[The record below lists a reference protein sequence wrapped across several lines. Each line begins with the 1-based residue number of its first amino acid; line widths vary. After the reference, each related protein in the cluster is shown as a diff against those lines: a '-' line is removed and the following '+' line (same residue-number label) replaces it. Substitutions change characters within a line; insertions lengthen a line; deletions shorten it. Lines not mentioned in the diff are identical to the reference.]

1 VEDVVN
7 SVYRIIV
14 LSCVFLSGIASAT
27 ITPSSGQAIKVVVG
41 ESAQYLTLNDAINGI
56 SYNKYSD
63 FGVHTPTVISNTT
76 KFDGDTL
83 VEAAKLI
90 IIESNQVNITSKI
103 EIVGETADLL
113 IVNSSG
119 AVYVVNGMFR
129 NISRLTLA
137 TAILGNRESIQSLLI
152 SPASSSA
159 LFVNG
164 VDAAGV
170 AEVNF
175 VTSNLSFNGNIIT
188 NKKASYL
195 ADGSYEFN
203 DIGNLVVGSGGVNL
217 FYGVDVEYSSY
228 EILPKLYA
236 VPTLTLGGNI
246 QSASTKVVSI
256 APIIHIGTI
265 NTTSDL
271 LSTTQAQGNL
281 IAVEEGISFYL
292 PKTDKTILLN
302 GNLYSDN
309 KVGVSSGGDLTV
321 NGVINTSKFESYVKN
336 QFFVRG
342 KIDASARI
350 DVATGNMENNGLLL
364 SKNIQ
369 IAAEQSLVNRFGGRI
384 FADIVALTA
393 KAGVIRNGSQYP
405 FKPKDDYVTLLKPN
419 DPQNIKL
426 ATINGI
432 PFTDAT
438 KVNDLSAFIL
448 GKSVTLSAN
457 QNIENIN
464 PYFRHTTDSS
474 AWDNGI
480 AFEIAKANQ
489 VQLIAENTLELRSNS
504 YVVNSSAIMGVN
516 NPYGH
521 FYIESPHIANERYN
535 TQFIIEPFSDKTTAM
550 DGAIVTTSGNEAN
563 LLVFSPPG
571 VIYSFSKTG
580 FYFSTSTGGFINNT
594 SFFEI
599 FNNADFIN
607 RSGNSNGTVTSIGL
621 ALEQEI
627 LNREQRYITS
637 TRGCSSKPNVSGPGA
652 ASAWAAYTTYCG
664 TWGSDSSTQ
673 VNQTEEQM
681 YGTLFSVK
689 GNINGKESVF
699 YGTNHLTFDYMK
711 RQIIQNQ
718 IDAYGVK
725 KYTTT
730 QTMTDYAPYS
740 TTGSNLSR
748 VVSFTEYLALSAD
761 GNYINLVRDGLVLS
775 ATGTVVNAAS
785 AAFKNTPQFS
795 EHTQTTSVVDLVKQK
810 IVEMKNALIK
820 LLQDF
825 QAWLTN

>member
-1 VEDVVN
+1 M
-7 SVYRIIV
+7 
-14 LSCVFLSGIASAT
+14 SGLASAV
-27 ITPSSGQAIKVVVG
+27 ITPASNQTTVVVVG
-41 ESAQYLTLNDAINGI
+41 ESTQYLTLNDAANGI

-63 FGVHTPTVISNTT
+63 FGIHMPTVISNTT
-76 KFDGDTL
+76 KFDGDIL

-90 IIESNQVNITSKI
+90 IIESNQVNIASKI

-113 IVNSSG
+113 IVNTSG
-119 AVYVVNGMFR
+119 AVYVANASFR

-137 TAILGNRESIQSLLI
+137 TAALVNKDSIGSLLL
-152 SPASSSA
+152 SPNQNTGLSI
-159 LFVNG
+159 NNI
-164 VDAAGV
+164 DAAGV
-170 AEVNF
+170 AEINF
-175 VTSNLSFNGNIIT
+175 VTSSLSFNGNVIT

-195 ADGSYEFN
+195 ADGSYELN
-203 DIGNLVVGSGGVNL
+203 DTGNLVVGNGGVNL
-217 FYGVDVEYSSY
+217 FYGVDFKYSSY

-236 VPTLTLGGNI
+236 VSTLTLGGNI
-246 QSASTKVVSI
+246 QSASAKVVSI
-256 APIIHIGTI
+256 APIIHTGTI
-265 NTTSDL
+265 NTTSDV

-281 IAVEEGISFYL
+281 IAVEEGITFYL

-309 KVGVSSGGDLTV
+309 KVSVSSGGDLTV

-342 KIDASARI
+342 KIDASARV
-350 DVATGNMENNGLLL
+350 DVATGGMENNGLLV

-384 FADIVALTA
+384 FADTVALTA
-393 KAGVIRNGSQYP
+393 KNGVIRNGSQYP
-405 FKPKDDYVTLLKPN
+405 FRPKDDYVTLLKPN

-438 KVNDLSAFIL
+438 KVSELSAYIL
-448 GKSVTLSAN
+448 GKSITLSAN

-474 AWDNGI
+474 TWDNGV

-489 VQLIAENTLELRSNS
+489 VQLVAENILELHSNT
-504 YVVNSSAIMGVN
+504 YVVNSSAVMGVN
-516 NPYGH
+516 NPNGH
-521 FYIESPHIANERYN
+521 FYIEAPHVANERYN
-535 TQFIIEPFSDKTTAM
+535 TQFVIEPFSDKTTAT
-550 DGAIVTTSGNEAN
+550 DGSIITTSGNEAN
-563 LLVFSPPG
+563 LLIFSPPG
-571 VIYSFSKTG
+571 VIYSFAQTG
-580 FYFSTSTGGFINNT
+580 FYFSSSVGGFINNT

-599 FNNADFIN
+599 FNNADFV
-607 RSGNSNGTVTSIGL
+607 NSSNNANGSVTSIGL
-621 ALEQEI
+621 ALQQEV
-627 LNREQRYITS
+627 LNREQRYVTS
-637 TRGCSSKPNVSGPGA
+637 TKGCTTRLSGVSGPGS
-652 ASAWAAYTTYCG
+652 ASAMAQYTAYCG
-664 TWGSDSSTQ
+664 TWGNDSSTQ
-673 VNQTEEQM
+673 VSQTEEQM

-689 GNINGKESVF
+689 GNINGKESIF
-699 YGTNHLTFDYMK
+699 YGTNHLSFDYMK

-740 TTGSNLSR
+740 TTASNLSR

-761 GNYINLVRDGLVLS
+761 GNFINLVRDGIVLS
-775 ATGTVVNAAS
+775 STGTVVNAAS
-785 AAFKNTPQFS
+785 ASFKNTPQFT
-795 EHTQTTSVVDLVKQK
+795 EQTQTVSVVDLIAQK
-810 IVEMKNALIK
+810 IVEMKDALIK
-820 LLQDF
+820 LLQEF
-825 QAWLTN
+825 QAWLAN